1 MIRTYLLPVP
11 SYPVQLVANLV
22 DFDFETSWPVGSLNS
37 SQVEV
42 SHTHSIIK
50 RTRLCGRYGGKSEKK
65 RSDKRNGLKK
75 ERTEI
80 KCEKRTLSQATFHQ

>member
-11 SYPVQLVANLV
+11 SYYVQLVANLV

-37 SQVEV
+37 SQVEE

-65 RSDKRNGLKK
+65 KKVRQKERLKK
-75 ERTEI
+75 R
-80 KCEKRTLSQATFHQ
+80 KN